1 MNRLKSGRDGFLNR
15 NTLEVVVATILKM
28 VGNLLDDDKSLLK
41 ITVRLVNQPIKKY
54 NKWWFDSYGCD
65 QPILY

>member
-41 ITVRLVNQPIKKY
+41 
-54 NKWWFDSYGCD
+54 
-65 QPILY
+65 